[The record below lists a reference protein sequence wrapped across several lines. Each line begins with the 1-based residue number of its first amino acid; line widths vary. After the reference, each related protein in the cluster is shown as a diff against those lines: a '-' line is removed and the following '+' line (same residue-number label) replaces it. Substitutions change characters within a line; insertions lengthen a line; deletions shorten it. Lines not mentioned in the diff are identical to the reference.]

1 MFDCRPLVIAGLP
14 LSMSSIPFTPQ
25 IPIHNILGIAYQ
37 RGLLCAMSAAVILAF
52 VVTYFVLLLAIAFY
66 TSRGADNESFF
77 IGQKKSNWLL
87 VAYGMIGTSL
97 SGVTFMSVPGE
108 VHAKG
113 FAYMQVVIGYFIGY
127 LVVAFVLLP
136 LYYRLNL
143 TSIYSY
149 LKERFG
155 NISYKTGASFF
166 LLSRTLGAS
175 IRIYLVLIV
184 LQHFLFDVVGVPF
197 VVSVFF
203 ILLMIL
209 LYTFQGGVKTIIW
222 TDMLQTTGMILALV
236 ITIALISNQLNFS
249 FAELFGAI
257 SAKGYTTTFQTADW
271 KAGNFFLKQLLGG
284 AFVTI
289 TMTGLDQEM
298 MQKNI
303 SVSTLPKSQK
313 NMLLFSVIL
322 VLVNLLFLILGGALY
337 VFMEARGIAFPAKS
351 DEAFSLVALQHLP
364 PVAGLVFMVGL
375 VSALFPSA
383 DGALT
388 ALTSSFCIDILN
400 LKEQT
405 EWSEVRKTKVRRT
418 VHITITG
425 LFIMLILLY
434 QKIIE
439 ASVISTILKVAGYTY
454 GPLLGLFAFGILTN
468 RKPNEQFVPLICLL
482 SPLVC
487 WLLSEHSKEWFNG
500 YQFGVELLLVNGL
513 ITFIGLL
520 LLSKKENDKTIFN
533 H

>member
-1 MFDCRPLVIAGLP
+1 
-14 LSMSSIPFTPQ
+14 MSSTI
-25 IPIHNILGIAYQ
+25 
-37 RGLLCAMSAAVILAF
+37 ILAF
-52 VVTYFVLLLAIAFY
+52 VVAYFVLLLGIAWY

-108 VHAKG
+108 VNAKG

-149 LKERFG
+149 LKERLG
-155 NISYKTGASFF
+155 NVSYKTGASFF

-184 LQHFLFDVVGVPF
+184 LQHFLFDAVGIPF
-197 VVSVFF
+197 AVSVML

-209 LYTFQGGVKTIIW
+209 LYTFNGGVKTIIW
-222 TDMLQTTGMILALV
+222 TDMLQTTGMILALI
-236 ITIALISNQLNFS
+236 ITIALINNEMGFS
-249 FAELFGAI
+249 FGQLFSAI
-257 SAKGYTTTFQTADW
+257 SAKGYTETFQTTDW
-271 KAGNFFLKQLLGG
+271 KAGNFFLKQILGG

-303 SVSTLPKSQK
+303 SVSTVGKSQK

-322 VLVNLLFLILGGALY
+322 VAVNLLFLVLGGALY
-337 VFMEARGIAFPAKS
+337 LFMEAKGISFPAKS
-351 DEAFSLVALQHLP
+351 DETFSTVALQHLP
-364 PVAGLVFMVGL
+364 PVAGLIFIVGL

-400 LKEQT
+400 LKENN
-405 EWSEVRKTKVRRT
+405 WSEEKKTKVRRT
-418 VHITITG
+418 VHITVTV
-425 LFIMLILLY
+425 LFVVLILLY
-434 QKIIE
+434 QKLIE

-454 GPLLGLFAFGILTN
+454 GPLLGLFAFGILTK
-468 RKPNEQFVPLICLL
+468 RKTNETLVPLICLL
-482 SPLVC
+482 SPAVC
-487 WLLSEHSKEWFNG
+487 WFLSEHSKEWFSG
-500 YQFGVELLLVNGL
+500 YQFGFELLLVNGL
-513 ITFIGLL
+513 ITFTGLFL
-520 LLSKKENDKTIFN
+520 VSRKDDVALSNY
-533 H
+533 